1 MSERIFLD
9 IEKQITKVKKE
20 LNNLESMLTN
30 LKQNYKTPVIES
42 KPVVNNKNS
51 HFTVNV
57 IISKQLASLLKCS
70 PKLNITLLTKNI
82 VHFIKTNPSELSLL
96 KNELKLSP
104 GQDISFYNLQKVIK
118 KNIN

>member
-9 IEKQITKVKKE
+9 IEQQITKVKKE
-20 LNNLESMLTN
+20 LNNLESMLNN
-30 LKQNYKTPVIES
+30 LKKNYKTPVIES
-42 KPVVNNKNS
+42 KQVVNNINS

-57 IISKQLASLLKCS
+57 VISKQLASLLKCS
-70 PKLNITLLTKNI
+70 PKLNINLLTKNI
-82 VHFIKTNPSELSLL
+82 VHFIKTNPSEISLL

-104 GQDISFYNLQKVIK
+104 EQDISFYNLQKVIE